1 MGMAAPLWTA
11 RELVEATGG
20 VLSAGFDADGVS
32 IDTRTLVAG
41 DLFVALQGEAGDGHA
56 FVADALAKG
65 AAGAMVHM
73 DRGVGPVL
81 LVDDTLGGLA
91 RLGAFARSRFDGRL
105 VAVTGSV
112 GKTTTKEM
120 LRGALAVFG
129 TTHAAVASYNN
140 HWGLPLTLARTPR
153 DARFCIAEIGMNHAG
168 EIAPLTRLARPH
180 VALITTVAKA
190 HVGHLGS
197 IEAIADEKASIML
210 GLEPNGIAVLPA
222 DSALFGRLR
231 AAAGD
236 AAVLTFGGDATADVR
251 LVHAEACAMCGNR
264 GRGGEPGGVRR
275 AQPQGSP
282 AGPVAYA
289 ASMAKQGKAIALA
302 AGHTASLR
310 LNAPGPH
317 MAMNAVAALAVVAAL
332 GLDPDRAIDAL
343 EGFVPLPGRGARR
356 EIAAGCGSAVLLDE
370 SYNGNGASMRAALE
384 VLRLQPARRHVAVL
398 GDMLELGA
406 EGPAEHAGLAEAVER
421 SADVLFTCGPLMRG
435 LFEAV
440 PSGLRGAHAA
450 DAAALAPLVA
460 AAIRHGD
467 AVLVKGSLGSGMKR
481 VIAAIEAAAVRAGAG

>member
-81 LVDDTLGGLA
+81 VVDDTLGGLA

-251 LVHAEACAMCGNR
+251 LVHAEADA
-264 GRGGEPGGVRR
+264 GGSLIHVD
-275 AQPQGSP
+275 
-282 AGPVAYA
+282 
-289 ASMAKQGKAIALA
+289 IC
-302 AGHTASLR
+302 GHTASLR